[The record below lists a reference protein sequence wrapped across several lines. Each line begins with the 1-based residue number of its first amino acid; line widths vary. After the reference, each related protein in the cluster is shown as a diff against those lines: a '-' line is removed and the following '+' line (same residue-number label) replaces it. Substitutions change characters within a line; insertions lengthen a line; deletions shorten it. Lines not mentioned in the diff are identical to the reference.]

1 MNKVC
6 VLGSLNMD
14 LVLKVNDV
22 PKIGETILSNS
33 SEKIA
38 GGKGA
43 NQAIAAKRCGADVS
57 MIAKIGKDENG
68 RILKGKLKEDGIDV
82 SCIFEDEQNPTGLA
96 LIMVN
101 KNGNN
106 SIIVVPGSN
115 MKINDS
121 EINKSISKI
130 KESDILIAQFET
142 NEEMTLKSFQKAKE
156 FNKITILNPAP
167 AKKIDIELLK
177 LTDIIIPNETEAEV
191 LTGIKI
197 TSIDDAKRAGKFFIN
212 QGVKFAII
220 TLGENGAL
228 IIGNDFYELV
238 KSFKVNA
245 VDTTAAGDSF
255 IGALSSKLNFKN
267 LTRETL
273 KESVYFGNKVSSIT
287 VQRKGAQ
294 PSIPYLEEVKK
305 IYKEN

>member
-1 MNKVC
+1 
-6 VLGSLNMD
+6 
-14 LVLKVNDV
+14 
-22 PKIGETILSNS
+22 
-33 SEKIA
+33 
-38 GGKGA
+38 
-43 NQAIAAKRCGADVS
+43 
-57 MIAKIGKDENG
+57 
-68 RILKGKLKEDGIDV
+68 
-82 SCIFEDEQNPTGLA
+82 
-96 LIMVN
+96 
-101 KNGNN
+101 
-106 SIIVVPGSN
+106 